1 MPIICPVS
9 GLHCKELHVVL
20 LKKTVMY
27 PEVLDLTLGSL
38 TKWDLR
44 FSSGRV

>member
-20 LKKTVMY
+20 LKKTDV
-27 PEVLDLTLGSL
+27 PRGPGLDVRCT
-38 TKWDLR
+38 D
-44 FSSGRV
+44 